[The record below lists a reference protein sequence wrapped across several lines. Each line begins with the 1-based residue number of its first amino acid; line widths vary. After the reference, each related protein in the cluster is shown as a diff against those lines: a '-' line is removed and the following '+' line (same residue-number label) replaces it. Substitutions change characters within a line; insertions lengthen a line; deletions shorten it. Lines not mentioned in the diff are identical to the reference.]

1 MNRVDFVD
9 QLPLS
14 VHCDHC
20 GAEVRAAGWQV
31 AAYRAGQWIGIN
43 VAECQACRNV
53 LIGAAGSSREAMEEA
68 HKLRRVIL
76 EKTGNGINDLYRF
89 VSKH

>member
-20 GAEVRAAGWQV
+20 VADIRATGWQV

-43 VAECQACRNV
+43 VAECQACGSV
-53 LIGAAGSSREAMEEA
+53 HIGAAGSSREALAEA
-68 HKLRRVIL
+68 HKLRRVLL
-76 EKTGNGINDLYRF
+76 ERTNI
-89 VSKH
+89 V